1 MHKLSIDKTNNT
13 LKKLRL
19 SKLIGK
25 NISKSDLVK
34 LERWSVLPVKKLR
47 DIASLR
53 NINTGLSKS
62 DILYALIRNE
72 PVINEEKYLIDS
84 NNELKNKVIVARV
97 MYQKVSPY
105 LTKEQRIA
113 YRKRLYEIENTQNI
127 DRKLKSKLLKE
138 SDSIIVSLKFDT
150 RRMKSDY
157 RDDNYANIDDVEYVF
172 SDIDDYYTPILTS
185 SMFNK
190 GYERY
195 HFRGDETRSMSVK
208 SYLELI
214 NLI

>member
-1 MHKLSIDKTNNT
+1 
-13 LKKLRL
+13 
-19 SKLIGK
+19 
-25 NISKSDLVK
+25 
-34 LERWSVLPVKKLR
+34 
-47 DIASLR
+47 
-53 NINTGLSKS
+53 
-62 DILYALIRNE
+62 
-72 PVINEEKYLIDS
+72 
-84 NNELKNKVIVARV
+84 

-105 LTKEQRIA
+105 LTKEQKIA
-113 YRKRLYEIENTQNI
+113 YRKRLYEIENIQNI

-138 SDSIIVSLKFDT
+138 LDSIIVSLKFDT